1 MFGVKQFEI
10 KQFES
15 ELFEDEQY
23 QKVVNGFQGL
33 RIVYM
38 KEAGITERLIRTKKV
53 HKICGLNERI
63 LEIFQREVER
73 EKAVL
78 QEIVIEL
85 R

>member
-1 MFGVKQFEI
+1 MYRFI
-10 KQFES
+10 WMS
-15 ELFEDEQY
+15 
-23 QKVVNGFQGL
+23 
-33 RIVYM
+33 
-38 KEAGITERLIRTKKV
+38 ITERLIRTKKV